1 MLRNAGKVVATK
13 AGPWLTLSQRTFAT
27 QHHEVV
33 DLDYTKFSPDNAK
46 SSKPPLVICHGLFG
60 SKQNWKSL
68 ARAFTKRLNTDVYTL
83 DMRNHGDSPHNKVHT
98 YNAMGD
104 DLAAFLKK
112 QGIDDSILMG
122 HSMGGKAVMNMCLRD
137 LNPVSKLI
145 VVDMAPAV
153 LPLSS
158 DFGSYVKAMDEIQK
172 ANLTKRSDADKIL
185 AQTEPDI
192 GIRQFLLTNLK
203 KDEQTGLYKFRV
215 PYDILGKSL
224 GKMSDFMEE
233 ETQPFEKPTL
243 FIAGGNSGYIKPEK
257 NGPAIKRQFPHSSIK
272 VIKGA
277 GHWVPTPTPV
287 HAEKP
292 EEFVNV
298 VTEFVGSQ

>member
-1 MLRNAGKVVATK
+1 
-13 AGPWLTLSQRTFAT
+13 
-27 QHHEVV
+27 
-33 DLDYTKFSPDNAK
+33 
-46 SSKPPLVICHGLFG
+46 
-60 SKQNWKSL
+60 
-68 ARAFTKRLNTDVYTL
+68 
-83 DMRNHGDSPHNKVHT
+83 MRNHGDSPHNKVHT
-98 YNAMGD
+98 YNAMGE
-104 DLAAFLKK
+104 DLAAFLTK
-112 QGIDDSILMG
+112 QGIDDSVLMG
-122 HSMGGKAVMNMCLRD
+122 HSMGGKAVMNMCLRN

-145 VVDMAPAV
+145 VVDIAPAV

-224 GKMSDFMEE
+224 GNMSDFMEE

-257 NGPAIKRQFPHSSIK
+257 NGPAIKHQFPKSNIK

-277 GHWVPTPTPV
+277 GHWGEYITYMYYGLSLQCI
-287 HAEKP
+287 K
-292 EEFVNV
+292 FVAFLQFMLRNLKSLLTWLLNLWAANDRF
-298 VTEFVGSQ
+298 VTTRHTCSKEA